1 MEIKRITK
9 DDLVMNDETSQ
20 YEYKEKLQFDGHI
33 EIDGDLGRVKFAAG
47 VWATGHIWTKAGT
60 GIEAGWG
67 IEAGRGIE
75 AGWGIEAGRGIKAG
89 WGIEAGRGIKA
100 GESIEAGW
108 GIEAG
113 RGIKAGWG
121 IKAGRGIKAGE
132 SIEAGWGIVTFYS
145 GGIFAKQITALRI
158 AVGFNIT
165 EIQTITADVRKG
177 VVILGTVKAP

>member
-108 GIEAG
+108 GI
-113 RGIKAGWG
+113 
-121 IKAGRGIKAGE
+121 
-132 SIEAGWGIVTFYS
+132 VTFYS

>member
-75 AGWGIEAGRGIKAG
+75 AGWGSEAGRGIKAG
-89 WGIEAGRGIKA
+89 WGIE
-100 GESIEAGW
+100 
-108 GIEAG
+108 
-113 RGIKAGWG
+113 
-121 IKAGRGIKAGE
+121 AGRGIKAGE

>member
-67 IEAGRGIE
+67 IEAGRGI
-75 AGWGIEAGRGIKAG
+75 
-89 WGIEAGRGIKA
+89 
-100 GESIEAGW
+100 
-108 GIEAG
+108 
-113 RGIKAGWG
+113 
-121 IKAGRGIKAGE
+121 KAGE